1 MANTVLL
8 REMLHDDLE
17 ILFNQQLDPE
27 ANWMAA
33 FTSENPA
40 DRAAFD
46 EHWRRI
52 MSNPSIMR
60 RTIISNGQVAGYVS
74 KYMNE
79 GRPEVTY
86 WIGREFWGRGI
97 ASSALS
103 QFLSIMVE
111 RPVFA
116 RAAKDNFASYRVLEK
131 CGFAIIGEGSGYAN
145 ARRADTGEYIMQ
157 LVH

>member
-1 MANTVLL
+1 MASTVLL
-8 REMLHDDLE
+8 RDMLHDDLE
-17 ILFNQQLDPE
+17 IFFKQQLDRE

-40 DRAAFD
+40 DRTAFN

-52 MSNPSIMR
+52 MDDPSILR
-60 RTIISNGQVAGYVS
+60 KTIIFNGQVAGYVS
-74 KYMNE
+74 KFTDE

-97 ASSALS
+97 ATSALS
-103 QFLSIMVE
+103 QLLSIIVD

-116 RAAKDNFASYRVLEK
+116 RVAKDNFASFRVLVK
-131 CGFAIIGEGSGYAN
+131 CGFVIVGEGSGYAN
-145 ARRADTGEYIMQ
+145 ARRADTGEYIMR
-157 LVH
+157 LDI